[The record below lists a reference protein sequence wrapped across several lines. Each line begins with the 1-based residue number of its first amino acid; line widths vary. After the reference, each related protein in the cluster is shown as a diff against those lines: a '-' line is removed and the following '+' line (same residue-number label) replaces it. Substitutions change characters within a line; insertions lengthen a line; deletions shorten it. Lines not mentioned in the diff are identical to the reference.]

1 MFRRFWWALAALT
14 ILLIMIRPVELCS
27 AWSSEE
33 DKEREYHR
41 KKFEKYGP
49 RGTGWPDRLIPDL
62 PQTEIP
68 DKPSVRKT
76 APVDYTNVTN
86 ATDFNE
92 SLSDVGRTLVE
103 LESNYRFER

>member
-27 AWSSEE
+27 AW
-33 DKEREYHR
+33 EREYQQ
-41 KKFEKYGP
+41 KKFQKYGP
-49 RGTGWPDRLIPDL
+49 PGYRLIPDL
-62 PQTEIP
+62 
-68 DKPSVRKT
+68 KT
-76 APVDYTNVTN
+76 APVDYTNYTNVTN
-86 ATDFNE
+86 VTDFNE

>member
-1 MFRRFWWALAALT
+1 
-14 ILLIMIRPVELCS
+14 MIRPADLYCASPEEAWWVEQG
-27 AWSSEE
+27 
-33 DKEREYHR
+33 R
-41 KKFEKYGP
+41 KQREKYGGNIWE
-49 RGTGWPDRLIPDL
+49 RAVPDL
-62 PQTEIP
+62 KHIDNPKKT
-68 DKPSVRKT
+68 SVGKA